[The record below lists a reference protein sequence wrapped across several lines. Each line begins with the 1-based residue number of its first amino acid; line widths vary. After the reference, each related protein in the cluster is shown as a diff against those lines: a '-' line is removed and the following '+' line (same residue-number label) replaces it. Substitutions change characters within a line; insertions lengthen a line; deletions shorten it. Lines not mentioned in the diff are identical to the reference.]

1 MLGDIYSEVYSA
13 YQTYKVLRELGY
25 DVHINWEIM
34 RNAYYSA
41 DEPMSHLFDL
51 SFADHAILYNQLN
64 LIQQTCT
71 LLPQRLNASF
81 KIYLSEVHHKLKNY
95 ESLVYNPQG
104 LITESNLYPLSDIPD
119 DKQFLSQKVLDIGN
133 KFLGDKKDKLKTVSL
148 RVFDTDVHETF
159 EELCVNA
166 RYELLIKDMFAF
178 IEKNK
183 DFNILVCTSVPQL
196 AERVCD
202 MYDNTFFNEFTHKH
216 IRHVWPHGSD
226 PAASEQ
232 DYVLH
237 AQEIAAEMHCFAHSQ
252 EIFKRTGS
260 ANHTA
265 FLTYGL
271 VHNVHHVTWQ
281 DRLSKLF
288 V

>member
-1 MLGDIYSEVYSA
+1 
-13 YQTYKVLRELGY
+13 
-25 DVHINWEIM
+25 
-34 RNAYYSA
+34 
-41 DEPMSHLFDL
+41 MSHLFDL
-51 SFADHAILYNQLN
+51 SFAGNAILYNQLDQ
-64 LIQQTCT
+64 IQQTCT
-71 LLPQRLNASF
+71 ILPQRLNPSF
-81 KIYLSEVHHKLKNY
+81 KIYLSKVHDGLKNY
-95 ESLVYNPQG
+95 ESLVWNPQG

-119 DKQFLSQKVLDIGN
+119 DKQFLSAEVLKIGDR
-133 KFLGDKKDKLKTVSL
+133 FLKDKKDRLKTVSL

-183 DFNILVCTSVPQL
+183 DYNILVCTSVPQL
-196 AERVCD
+196 AEKVCEL
-202 MYDNTFFNEFTHKH
+202 YNNTFFNQFTHKN
-216 IRHVWPHGSD
+216 IRHIWPYGSD
-226 PAASEQ
+226 PTASEEN
-232 DYVLH
+232 YILH
-237 AQEIAAEMHCFAHSQ
+237 AQEIAAEMYCFSHSQ

-271 VHNVHHVTWQ
+271 VHNQHHKTWQ
-281 DRLSKLF
+281 DRLNKLF